1 MDYCGNPN
9 PTTSIN
15 PSLHLSIN
23 PIFMPSWPAETK
35 YISHPT
41 LRVDAVPKVTGRARY
56 SSDIQADGWLYG
68 MILRS
73 KWPAA
78 KILSV
83 KLDKARKVP
92 GIKAA
97 VVVREGSFTVRF
109 YGEEIAAVA
118 GTSRQAC
125 LDALRAIEVNA
136 EPRHQFAVNENEARK
151 EDAPQVWEGKSNV
164 SPGRTREKGNVDQAF
179 GECAAVIEGFYTTP
193 VQIHNPMETHGNT
206 VSWTDDGVTAWAS
219 TQGITSVR
227 DGLAGALELDQSKVR
242 VITDFM
248 GGGFGAKFGAGAEGV
263 LAARL
268 SREAKAPVRLM
279 LTRFDEALAV
289 GNRPSSFQKIK
300 LGAKADGT
308 LHAFEAENYG
318 TAGIGAGGDSGGGGG
333 GADIPMPY
341 LYPVPNSRVKQSS
354 VVVNAG
360 SSRAFRAPG
369 NPPASYGM
377 ESAMDDLA
385 VKLGMDP
392 LEFRLKNDPNDVRQ
406 REYKIGS
413 EKFGWKEKY
422 RKPGSSPGLVK
433 TGIGCAG
440 AAWPAGRGTNW
451 TQSEAQ
457 INPDGSVEVRLG
469 VQDIGTGTKTVI
481 AVVAAEMLGLKPE
494 QVTVRVGDTHFPPGP
509 GSGGSTTCPSVAP
522 AVYDVC
528 QQALQQIQKQTGI
541 ADARG
546 ENWFAACKKLGVT
559 PLTVHGKWQQGLS
572 SGPAYGVQFAEVAVD
587 TETGLV
593 TVKKVVAVHDCG
605 LIIDTLTLESQINGG
620 VIMGMGYALYE
631 ERVMDDLSGVVLN
644 PNFETYKLPGIA
656 DVPEIEIVLLN
667 MPERGVIGIGEP
679 ATVPTAAAIGN
690 AVANAIGV
698 RVGSLP
704 ITPAKVLAA
713 LGKVPKVVEALK
725 GENVEAGFVSNV
737 STLQRFNASTKF
749 RA

>member
-1 MDYCGNPN
+1 MA
-9 PTTSIN
+9 
-15 PSLHLSIN
+15 
-23 PIFMPSWPAETK
+23 SWPEQTK
-35 YISHPT
+35 YITHPT
-41 LRVDAVPKVTGRARY
+41 TRLDGPAKASGRARY
-56 SSDIQADGWLYG
+56 SSDIQAGGWLYG

-78 KILSV
+78 KIASINLEPALKIS
-83 KLDKARKVP
+83 

-97 VVVREGSFTVRF
+97 VKARDGEFTVRF
-109 YGEEIAAVA
+109 YGEELAAVA
-118 GTSRQAC
+118 GTSKQAC

-136 EPRHQFAVNENEARK
+136 EPSHEFVVNENEARK
-151 EDAPQVWEGKSNV
+151 SGAPEVWKGAANV
-164 SPGRTREKGNVDQAF
+164 SAGRTSEHGDVDQAF

-193 VQIHNPMETHGNT
+193 VQLHHPMETHGST
-206 VSWTDDGVTAWAS
+206 VSWADDGVTAWAS
-219 TQGITSVR
+219 TQGISSVR
-227 DGLAGALELDQSKVR
+227 DGLAGALHLDHSQVR

-248 GGGFGAKFGAGAEGV
+248 GGGFGSKFGAGVEGV

-268 SREAKAPVRLM
+268 SQEAKAPVRLM

-300 LGAKADGT
+300 MGAKADGT

-318 TAGIGAGGDSGGGGG
+318 TAGIGAGAASAGGGG

-341 LYPVPNSRVKQSS
+341 LYRVANTRVKQSA
-354 VVVNAG
+354 VAINGGRA
-360 SSRAFRAPG
+360 RAFRAPG

-392 LEFRLKNDPNDVRQ
+392 LEFRLKNDPNEVRQ
-406 REYKIGS
+406 REYKIGA
-413 EKFGWKEKY
+413 EKFGWKAKY
-422 RKPGSSPGLVK
+422 QKPGSSPGPVK
-433 TGIGCAG
+433 IGIGCAG
-440 AAWPAGRGTNW
+440 AAWPGGGPSRH
-451 TQSEAQ
+451 TQGEAQ
-457 INPDGSVEVRLG
+457 INPDGSIEFRLG

-481 AVVAAEMLGLKPE
+481 AVVAAEMLGLEPE
-494 QVTVRVGDTHFPPGP
+494 QITVKVGDTHFPPGP
-509 GSGGSTTCPSVAP
+509 GSGGSTTCASISPT
-522 AVYDVC
+522 VYDIC
-528 QQALQQIQKQTGI
+528 TKALEQLQTQTGM

-546 ENWFAACKKLGVT
+546 DNWFAACKKLGVN
-559 PLTVHGKWQQGLS
+559 PLVVHGNWIEGLS
-572 SGPAYGVQFAEVAVD
+572 TKPAYGVQFAEVAVD

-605 LIIDTLTLESQINGG
+605 LMVDTLTLESQINGG
-620 VIMGMGYALYE
+620 IIMGMGYALYE

-656 DVPEIEIVLLN
+656 DVPEIQVVLLN

-679 ATVPTAAAIGN
+679 ATVPTAGAIAN

-713 LGKVPKVVEALK
+713 LGKVPPP
-725 GENVEAGFVSNV
+725 
-737 STLQRFNASTKF
+737 TASQT
-749 RA
+749 

>member
-1 MDYCGNPN
+1 MA
-9 PTTSIN
+9 
-15 PSLHLSIN
+15 
-23 PIFMPSWPAETK
+23 SWPQPTK
-35 YISHPT
+35 YISRPT
-41 LRVDAVPKVTGRARY
+41 KRVDGPVKASGHARY
-56 SSDIQADGWLYG
+56 SSDIQANGWLYG

-78 KILSV
+78 KILSIN
-83 KLDKARKVP
+83 LDKALKIP

-97 VVVREGSFTVRF
+97 IKAREGDFTVRF

-118 GTSRQAC
+118 GTSKDAC
-125 LDALRAIEVNA
+125 LDALHAIEVEA
-136 EPRHQFAVNENEARK
+136 EPKNEFAVNENEARK
-151 EDAPQVWEGKSNV
+151 PGAPEVWPGTPNV
-164 SPGRTREKGNVDQAF
+164 SKPRTHERGDMDQAF
-179 GECAAVIEGFYTTP
+179 NECAAVIEGFYTTP
-193 VQIHNPMETHGNT
+193 VQLHNPMETHGNT
-206 VSWTDDGVTAWAS
+206 VSWTDDGVTAWSS
-219 TQGITSVR
+219 TQGISSVR
-227 DGLAGALELDQSKVR
+227 DGLAGALQLDQSRVR

-248 GGGFGAKFGAGAEGV
+248 GGGFGSKFGAGVEGV

-300 LGAKADGT
+300 IGAKADGT

-318 TAGIGAGGDSGGGGG
+318 TAGIGAGANQGGGGG
-333 GADIPMPY
+333 GAEIPMPY
-341 LYPVPNSRVKQSS
+341 LYRVPNSRVTQSA
-354 VVVNAG
+354 VAVNAG

-369 NPPASYGM
+369 NPPASFGM

-392 LEFRLKNDPNDVRQ
+392 LEFRLKNDPNEVRQ
-406 REYKIGS
+406 REYKIGA
-413 EKFGWKEKY
+413 EKFGWKDKY
-422 RKPGSSPGLVK
+422 RKPGSTPGPVK
-433 TGIGCAG
+433 IGIGCAA
-440 AAWPAGRGTNW
+440 AAWPAGGPSRHTSG
-451 TQSEAQ
+451 EAQ
-457 INPDGSVEVRLG
+457 INPDGSIEFRLG

-494 QVTVRVGDTHFPPGP
+494 QITVRVGDTHYPPGP
-509 GSGGSTTCPSVAP
+509 GSGGSTTCASVSP
-522 AVYDVC
+522 TVYDIC
-528 QQALQQIQKQTGI
+528 QRALQQLQERTGM

-546 ENWFAACKKLGVT
+546 QNWFAACKKLGVN
-559 PLTVHGKWQQGLS
+559 PLVVHGNWIEGLS
-572 SGPAYGVQFAEVAVD
+572 TRPAYGVQFAEVAVD

-593 TVKKVVAVHDCG
+593 TVQKVVAVHDCG
-605 LIIDTLTLESQINGG
+605 LMIDTLTLESQINGG

-656 DVPEIEIVLLN
+656 DVPDIEVVLLN

-713 LGKVPKVVEALK
+713 LGKVPPVA
-725 GENVEAGFVSNV
+725 
-737 STLQRFNASTKF
+737 TT
-749 RA
+749 

>member
-1 MDYCGNPN
+1 M
-9 PTTSIN
+9 S
-15 PSLHLSIN
+15 
-23 PIFMPSWPAETK
+23 SWPAETK

-56 SSDIQADGWLYG
+56 SSDIQANGWLYG

-83 KLDKARKVP
+83 NLDKARQVP

-97 VVVREGSFTVRF
+97 VAARDGEFTVRF

-118 GTSRQAC
+118 GSTRQAC
-125 LDALRAIEVNA
+125 LDALRAIEVKA
-136 EPRHQFAVNENEARK
+136 EARNEFAVNESEARK
-151 EDAPQVWEGKSNV
+151 DDAPQVWEGRPNV
-164 SPGRTREKGNVDQAF
+164 ASGRSREHGNVDQAF
-179 GECAAVIEGFYTTP
+179 GECAAVIEGFYSTP

-206 VSWTDDGVTAWAS
+206 VSWTDEGVTAWAS
-219 TQGITSVR
+219 TQGISSVR
-227 DGLAGALELDQSKVR
+227 DGLAGALQLDQSKVR

-263 LAARL
+263 LAAQL

-279 LTRFDEALAV
+279 LTRFDQALAV
-289 GNRPSSFQKIK
+289 GNRPSSFQRIKI
-300 LGAKADGT
+300 GAKADGT
-308 LHAFEAENYG
+308 LHAFEAENFG
-318 TAGIGAGGDSGGGGG
+318 TAGIGAGADSGGGGG

-341 LYPVPNSRVKQSS
+341 LYPVPNSRVKQSH
-354 VVVNAG
+354 VAVNAG
-360 SSRAFRAPG
+360 SARAFRAPG

-385 VKLGMDP
+385 VKLGIDP
-392 LEFRLKNDPNDVRQ
+392 LEFRLKNDPNEVRQ
-406 REYKIGS
+406 REYALGA
-413 EKFGWKEKY
+413 EKFGWKAKY
-422 RKPGSSPGLVK
+422 QKPGSSPGPVK

-440 AAWPAGRGTNW
+440 AAWPAGGPSRS
-451 TQSEAQ
+451 TQGEAQ
-457 INPDGSVEVRLG
+457 INPDGSVEFRLG

-481 AVVAAEMLGLKPE
+481 AVVAAEMLGLQPE
-494 QVTVRVGDTHFPPGP
+494 QITVKVGDTNFPPGP
-509 GSGGSTTCPSVAP
+509 GSGGSTTCASVSP
-522 AVYDVC
+522 TVYDIC
-528 QQALQQIQKQTGI
+528 QRGLQQLQKQTGI

-546 ENWFAACKKLGVT
+546 KNWFAACKKLGVN
-559 PLTVHGKWQQGLS
+559 PLVVHGNWIEGLS
-572 SGPAYGVQFAEVAVD
+572 NRPAYGVQFAEVAVD

-713 LGKVPKVVEALK
+713 LGKVPPVA
-725 GENVEAGFVSNV
+725 
-737 STLQRFNASTKF
+737 TT
-749 RA
+749 

>member
-1 MDYCGNPN
+1 
-9 PTTSIN
+9 
-15 PSLHLSIN
+15 
-23 PIFMPSWPAETK
+23 MPSWPAQTK
-35 YISHPT
+35 YISHAT
-41 LRVDAVPKVTGRARY
+41 TRVDAVPKATGQARY
-56 SSDIQADGWLYG
+56 SSDIQAEGWLYG

-83 KLDKARKVP
+83 NLDKARQIP

-97 VVVREGSFTVRF
+97 VTVRDGEFTVRF

-118 GTSRQAC
+118 GTSKQAC
-125 LDALRAIEVNA
+125 LDALRAIEVQA
-136 EPRHQFAVNENEARK
+136 EPRQQFVVNENAARQS
-151 EDAPQVWEGKSNV
+151 DAPQVWEGTPNV
-164 SPGRTREKGNVDQAF
+164 APGRPREHGDVDKAF
-179 GECAAVIEGFYTTP
+179 PECAAVIEGFYTTP
-193 VQIHNPMETHGNT
+193 VQIHHPMETHGT
-206 VSWTDDGVTAWAS
+206 TASWTDGGLTSWAS
-219 TQGITSVR
+219 TQGISSVR
-227 DGLAGALELDQSKVR
+227 DGLAGALQLNHSQVR
-242 VITDFM
+242 VITEFM
-248 GGGFGAKFGAGAEGV
+248 GGGFGSKFGAGAEGV

-279 LTRFDEALAV
+279 LTRFDNALAV

-300 LGAKADGT
+300 MGAKADGT

-333 GADIPMPY
+333 GADLTMPY
-341 LYPVPNSRVKQSS
+341 LYPVPNSRVKQSH
-354 VVVNAG
+354 VAVNGG
-360 SSRAFRAPG
+360 SARAFRAPG
-369 NPPASYGM
+369 NPPASFGM

-392 LEFRLKNDPNDVRQ
+392 LAFRLKNDPNEVRQ
-406 REYKIGS
+406 REYAIGA

-422 RKPGSSPGLVK
+422 QKPGTSPGVVK

-440 AAWPAGRGTNW
+440 AAWPAGGPTRQ
-451 TQSEAQ
+451 TQGEAQ
-457 INPDGSVEVRLG
+457 INPDGSVEFRLG

-494 QVTVRVGDTHFPPGP
+494 QITVKVGDTHFPPGP
-509 GSGGSTTCPSVAP
+509 GSGGSTTCASISP
-522 AVYDVC
+522 AVYDIC
-528 QQALQQIQKQTGI
+528 TKALQQLQTQTGF

-546 ENWFAACKKLGVT
+546 ENWFAACKKLGVN
-559 PLTVHGKWQQGLS
+559 PLVVHGNWIQGLS
-572 SGPAYGVQFAEVAVD
+572 TSPAYGVQFAEVAVD

-620 VIMGMGYALYE
+620 IIMGMGYALYE
-631 ERVMDDLSGVVLN
+631 ERVMDDLSGVALN

-656 DVPEIEIVLLN
+656 DVPEIEVVLLN

-679 ATVPTAAAIGN
+679 ATVPAAAAIAN
-690 AVANAIGV
+690 AVANALGV

-713 LGKVPKVVEALK
+713 LGKVPKP
-725 GENVEAGFVSNV
+725 V
-737 STLQRFNASTKF
+737 STTA
-749 RA
+749 